1 MPATVS
7 VHKNVDTVRR
17 GYQAFNT
24 ADLKTLTE
32 LFHEDASWHVP
43 GRSHMAGDY
52 KGRDAV
58 LAFFGRIGQE
68 TGGNFKAELRHVLAD
83 EEGRVVAIHRDSAK
97 RNGKQLGVD
106 CCLVFE
112 FKGGR
117 IISGRE
123 YPYDLHAVEAFW
135 A

>member
-1 MPATVS
+1 
-7 VHKNVDTVRR
+7 
-17 GYQAFNT
+17 
-24 ADLKTLTE
+24 
-32 LFHEDASWHVP
+32 
-43 GRSHMAGDY
+43 MAGDY